1 MAGER
6 RTRAEKARAQ
16 VHRHEAMT
24 YSFRSTEGVTFG
36 KPSVQPSQKNPK
48 THAIQLTDLF
58 AYDVRLIYHDL
69 RKTVIITGI
78 ILAAV
83 IGLKVG
89 LQ

>member
-6 RTRAEKARAQ
+6 RTRAEKTRAQ
-16 VHRHEAMT
+16 THRHEAMT
-24 YSFRSTEGVTFG
+24 YSFRSTEGTTPG
-36 KPSVQPSQKNPK
+36 KLSIPPVKKIPK

-58 AYDVRLIYHDL
+58 AYDVRLIYQDL
-69 RKTVIITGI
+69 RKTIIITGI